1 MASTETIM
9 SYSSTLSYATTLG
22 GSYTTV
28 GGLKNIKWAIKN
40 PTTDASALE
49 DTFIVRLNKRGDLG
63 TVTADGLF
71 RKTVFN
77 FLFGIAI
84 ARPPTKY
91 YWKITTADS
100 SVTANL
106 YGAISDLSLDVPDD
120 DVVMANISI
129 ETSYPGSVPTFT
141 PGP

>member
-1 MASTETIM
+1 M
-9 SYSSTLSYATTLG
+9 SYSSTLGYSTTSG

-28 GGLKNIKWAIKN
+28 GGLKNIKWALKN

-63 TVTADGLF
+63 TITADGLF
-71 RKTVFN
+71 RKTIFAV
-77 FLFGIAI
+77 LFAAAI

-91 YWKITTADS
+91 YWKITTADT
-100 SVTANL
+100 SVTGPFYA
-106 YGAISDLSLDVPDD
+106 AIADLSIDVPDD
-120 DVVMANISI
+120 DVVMANISL
-129 ETSYPGSVPTFT
+129 ETSYPGSLPTFT